1 MFWDTIKKW
10 IDELS
15 DTTEGE
21 PLGRSLELIIEFLKG
36 ESSWP
41 MVKNGIARCL
51 EEAEN
56 REDWVSVLD
65 NCLTGIFYWEEAKD
79 SFLHGKK
86 LQQKAFGYWL
96 SMAEGLA
103 KINHVKL
110 NYTWQDKMVNI
121 MMLNGSY
128 DNKENNLSSHVVE
141 VVVSHPQLTR
151 LKQAA
156 NVRCESLI
164 SKQYWM
170 VRELRKFSL
179 IAGSILTCSVA
190 YVVGYFLCRVLVSY
204 PILVIK
210 AQSTSRQNDWKEVG
224 YLLSEFDTF
233 LHNGLDL
240 MGPKIVFAGM
250 FLLTYGMLG
259 MVIRWWFAKII
270 K

>member
-1 MFWDTIKKW
+1 MFWDTIKQW

-36 ESSWP
+36 EASWT
-41 MVKNGIARCL
+41 MVNNGIARCL

-56 REDWVSVLD
+56 RADWVSVLD
-65 NCLTGIFYWEEAKD
+65 NCLTGIFYLEESKE
-79 SFLHGKK
+79 SFLHSKK

-110 NYTWQDKMVNI
+110 DYTWQDKMVNI
-121 MMLNGSY
+121 MMRNGSY

-170 VRELRKFSL
+170 VRELRR
-179 IAGSILTCSVA
+179 LTQV
-190 YVVGYFLCRVLVSY
+190 
-204 PILVIK
+204 
-210 AQSTSRQNDWKEVG
+210 
-224 YLLSEFDTF
+224 
-233 LHNGLDL
+233 
-240 MGPKIVFAGM
+240 
-250 FLLTYGMLG
+250 
-259 MVIRWWFAKII
+259 
-270 K
+270 